1 MKIIRE
7 VRPNG
12 LPLMLQAV
20 IGDCGLVTE
29 GSLMVFPLI
38 NVPNGSVFIGEELGL
53 ADSRLAER
61 LNLVL
66 HNDTT

>member
-12 LPLMLQAV
+12 LPIMLQAV
-20 IGDCGLVTE
+20 IGDCGAVTE
-29 GSLMVFPLI
+29 GSLMVFPLLDLLDGT
-38 NVPNGSVFIGEELGL
+38 VVGEELDL

-61 LNLVL
+61 LNLAL
-66 HNDTT
+66 HNDPT

>member
-12 LPLMLQAV
+12 LPIMLQAI
-20 IGDCGLVTE
+20 IGDCGTVTE

-38 NVPNGSVFIGEELGL
+38 DLLDGAVLVGEELDL

-61 LNLVL
+61 LNLAL